1 MAGDPERCGKRVEEW
16 IARAGSLDWA
26 ATDRNGKPWSLAK
39 SRGNPLIDGVGRPS
53 VPDSIARL
61 VVSDEEASVGKLLWS
76 RLSAVLHVTFFGL
89 QAGMM
94 LGDVTPNLTPG
105 LSTVPVGT
113 ESTAVILQ
121 AFCILRALRQAA
133 TARFTLMGWQDDE
146 WKTACDLAEK
156 HELALFRTYTAA
168 VAAPTDE

>member
-1 MAGDPERCGKRVEEW
+1 V
-16 IARAGSLDWA
+16 
-26 ATDRNGKPWSLAK
+26 
-39 SRGNPLIDGVGRPS
+39 
-53 VPDSIARL
+53 
-61 VVSDEEASVGKLLWS
+61 
-76 RLSAVLHVTFFGL
+76 
-89 QAGMM
+89 M

-133 TARFTLMGWQDDE
+133 TGRFTLMGWGDDE

-156 HELALFRTYTAA
+156 HELALFRTYTAGL
-168 VAAPTDE
+168 AAPTDE